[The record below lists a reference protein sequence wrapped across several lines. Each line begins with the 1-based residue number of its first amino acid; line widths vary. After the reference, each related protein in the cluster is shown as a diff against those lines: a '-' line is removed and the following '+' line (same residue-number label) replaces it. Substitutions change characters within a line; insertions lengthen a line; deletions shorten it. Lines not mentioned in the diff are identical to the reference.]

1 MGPLKQFLD
10 RLDLDT
16 LDFSS
21 IPDQEYKK
29 EASRNWI
36 QTPCGSN
43 YSDKS
48 ELTRE
53 YFDQIEEHRYETH
66 PWLLKSIQ
74 SLDVR
79 GKTVLEIGCGLG
91 TDHLALARN
100 GGIMHALDLGQRNL
114 KITSHRLNIYGYS
127 TKPVQG
133 DGEHLPFEDE
143 SMDFVYSFGVL
154 HHFPDTK
161 RAVSEI
167 FRVLKPGGKCF
178 VGVYNKNSINFWWTL
193 FFCQYLLQ
201 GRWKTHTLKQHLS
214 LLEYPNDNTNLVV
227 RLYNKKEFLDL
238 FKPFNHLNSY
248 IRYLIPDNFYYL
260 TPLFGPRE
268 KSHSFLDLMGTK
280 LGCIFLRRDKSNA
293 INPRGNSFWILN
305 PQSLSNSQPT
315 KGPNQTSSF
324 QN

>member
-1 MGPLKQFLD
+1 
-10 RLDLDT
+10 
-16 LDFSS
+16 
-21 IPDQEYKK
+21 
-29 EASRNWI
+29 
-36 QTPCGSN
+36 
-43 YSDKS
+43 
-48 ELTRE
+48 
-53 YFDQIEEHRYETH
+53 
-66 PWLLKSIQ
+66 
-74 SLDVR
+74 
-79 GKTVLEIGCGLG
+79 
-91 TDHLALARN
+91 
-100 GGIMHALDLGQRNL
+100 MHALDLGQRNL
-114 KITSHRLNIYGYS
+114 KITSHRLNIDGYS

-248 IRYLIPDNFYYL
+248 IRHLIPDNFYYL

-268 KSHSFLDLMGTK
+268 KPHSFLDLMGTK
-280 LGCIFLRRDKSNA
+280 LG
-293 INPRGNSFWILN
+293 WYILAEG
-305 PQSLSNSQPT
+305 Q
-315 KGPNQTSSF
+315 K
-324 QN
+324 